1 MGAEER
7 VRRVVFDS
15 NTIVSAL
22 LFANGRLAW
31 LRRHWREGG
40 CVPLLSKATAKE
52 LTRVLRYPK
61 FKLSAED
68 ARELLA
74 DYLPH
79 CEVVEVVKR
88 CPCVCRDAGDQM
100 FLDLAESGGADVLVS
115 GDQDLLGLAGKVGFL
130 IATPEGYRETVRL
143 ALG

>member
-1 MGAEER
+1 M
-7 VRRVVFDS
+7 RRVVFDS
-15 NTIVSAL
+15 NTVVSVL
-22 LFANGRLAW
+22 LFGNGRLAW

-68 ARELLA
+68 AGELLA
-74 DYLPH
+74 DYLPY

-100 FLDLAESGGADVLVS
+100 LLDLAESGGADVLVT
-115 GDQDLLGLAGKVGFL
+115 GDRDLLGLAGRVGFV
-130 IATPEGYRETVRL
+130 IATPEAYGKTVRL